1 MRYVMEFGVRGGD
14 YTDINYSVKHNALKI
29 GEDYLVDGN
38 RLRYLGFLHIN
49 GGRAVQYRFKGEG
62 DYSYTTKTALE
73 LDRTIID
80 AVV

>member
-1 MRYVMEFGVRGGD
+1 MRYVLNFGVRSCE
-14 YTDINYSVKHNALKI
+14 YADINYSIKHDALKV
-29 GEDYLVDGN
+29 GQDYLVNGN

-62 DYSYTTKTALE
+62 NYSYTTKTALE
-73 LDRTIID
+73 LDRTTID